1 MEILLQNYR
10 LEIVVGMIGAVLTLV
25 IIKEVKL

>member
-25 IIKEVKL
+25 II